1 MASTKK
7 PDYGIDAPYAVIA
20 SSAGGL
26 VGVAIGVIVRI
37 AIPSSPYWDIP
48 LVWGIVGLGYAMIFV
63 LSSKLGKLWLRGRI
77 LEKMDLK
84 GDEKG
89 LDVGCGR
96 GSFW

>member
-1 MASTKK
+1 MTLGMASTKK

-20 SSAGGL
+20 SLAGGL

-63 LSSKLGKLWLRGRI
+63 LSSKLGKTMVEG
-77 LEKMDLK
+77 
-84 GDEKG
+84 
-89 LDVGCGR
+89 
-96 GSFW
+96 